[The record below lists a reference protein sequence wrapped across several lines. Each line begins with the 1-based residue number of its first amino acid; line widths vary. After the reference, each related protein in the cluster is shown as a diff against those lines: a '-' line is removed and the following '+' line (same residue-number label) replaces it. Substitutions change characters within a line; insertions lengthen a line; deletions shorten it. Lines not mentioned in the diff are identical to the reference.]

1 MARKLQGNDAKN
13 NELNLTPLID
23 AVFLLLVF
31 FMVTSVFVKATQLKV
46 ELPIAANYDKIDQEK
61 KLNLLIS
68 AEGQLEFNS
77 QLVSM
82 GQLANVLEDE
92 RLRSGSS
99 TLIVTADAQTPH
111 GYVLDAMEMAVMAGV
126 SKIDLETGEDKA
138 ASRPASKEYL
148 TYVLSLENIYRFAN
162 G

>member
-1 MARKLQGNDAKN
+1 MARRLQTSDADNND
-13 NELNLTPLID
+13 LNLTPLID

-31 FMVTSVFVKATQLKV
+31 FMVTSVFIQATQLKI
-46 ELPIAANYDKIDQEK
+46 ELPVAENYDQIDQEK

-82 GQLANVLEDE
+82 GQLATLIENE
-92 RLRSGSS
+92 RLRSGSG
-99 TLIVTADAQTPH
+99 TLIVTADSQTPH
-111 GYVLDAMEMAVMAGV
+111 GFVLDAMEVAIQAGV

-138 ASRPASKEYL
+138 AGAAKRTVTTAE
-148 TYVLSLENIYRFAN
+148 E
-162 G
+162 

>member
-31 FMVTSVFVKATQLKV
+31 FMVTSVFVQATQLKV

-68 AEGQLEFNS
+68 AEGQLEFKS

-82 GQLANVLEDE
+82 GQLASVLEDE

-138 ASRPASKEYL
+138 ASRTATKE
-148 TYVLSLENIYRFAN
+148 
-162 G
+162 

>member
-68 AEGQLEFNS
+68 SEGQLEFNS
-77 QLVSM
+77 QLVSI
-82 GQLANVLEDE
+82 GQLANVLKDE

-138 ASRPASKEYL
+138 ASRAASKE
-148 TYVLSLENIYRFAN
+148 
-162 G
+162 

>member
-46 ELPIAANYDKIDQEK
+46 ELPIASNYDKIDQEK

-138 ASRPASKEYL
+138 ASRAASKE
-148 TYVLSLENIYRFAN
+148 
-162 G
+162 

>member
-68 AEGQLEFNS
+68 AEGQLELNS

-82 GQLANVLEDE
+82 GQVASVLEDE

-138 ASRPASKEYL
+138 ASRAATKE
-148 TYVLSLENIYRFAN
+148 
-162 G
+162 

>member
-31 FMVTSVFVKATQLKV
+31 FMVTSVFVQATQLKV

-82 GQLANVLEDE
+82 GQLATVLEDE

-138 ASRPASKEYL
+138 ASRTATKE
-148 TYVLSLENIYRFAN
+148 
-162 G
+162 

>member
-1 MARKLQGNDAKN
+1 MARRLSSNDAN
-13 NELNLTPLID
+13 NNDLNLTPLID

-31 FMVTSVFVKATQLKV
+31 FMVTSVFVQATQLKV

-77 QLVSM
+77 QLISM
-82 GQLANVLEDE
+82 GQLTAALEDE

-126 SKIDLETGEDKA
+126 SKIDLETGEDKVA
-138 ASRPASKEYL
+138 R
-148 TYVLSLENIYRFAN
+148 
-162 G
+162 

>member
-82 GQLANVLEDE
+82 GQLASVLEDE

-126 SKIDLETGEDKA
+126 SKIDLETGEDKEANRA
-138 ASRPASKEYL
+138 ATKE
-148 TYVLSLENIYRFAN
+148 
-162 G
+162 

>member
-1 MARKLQGNDAKN
+1 MARKLQGNDVKN

-82 GQLANVLEDE
+82 GQLASVLEDE

-138 ASRPASKEYL
+138 ASRAATKE
-148 TYVLSLENIYRFAN
+148 
-162 G
+162 

>member
-31 FMVTSVFVKATQLKV
+31 FMVTSVFVQATQLRV

-82 GQLANVLEDE
+82 GQLASVLEDE

-138 ASRPASKEYL
+138 ASRTATKE
-148 TYVLSLENIYRFAN
+148 
-162 G
+162 

>member
-46 ELPIAANYDKIDQEK
+46 ELPVAANYDKIDQEK

-82 GQLANVLEDE
+82 GQLASVLEDE

-138 ASRPASKEYL
+138 ASRAATKE
-148 TYVLSLENIYRFAN
+148 
-162 G
+162 

>member
-46 ELPIAANYDKIDQEK
+46 ELPVAANYDKIDQEK

-82 GQLANVLEDE
+82 GQLASVLEDE

-138 ASRPASKEYL
+138 ATQADTKE
-148 TYVLSLENIYRFAN
+148 
-162 G
+162 

>member
-1 MARKLQGNDAKN
+1 MARRLQTSDADNND
-13 NELNLTPLID
+13 LNLTPLID

-31 FMVTSVFVKATQLKV
+31 FMVTSVFIQATQLKI
-46 ELPIAANYDKIDQEK
+46 ELPIAENYDQIDQEK

-82 GQLANVLEDE
+82 GQLATLIQNE
-92 RLRSGSS
+92 RLRSGSG
-99 TLIVTADAQTPH
+99 TLIVTADSQTPH
-111 GYVLDAMEMAVMAGV
+111 GFVLDAMEVAIQAGV

-138 ASRPASKEYL
+138 AGAAKRTVTTAE
-148 TYVLSLENIYRFAN
+148 E
-162 G
+162 

>member
-77 QLVSM
+77 QLVSI

-138 ASRPASKEYL
+138 ASRAATKE
-148 TYVLSLENIYRFAN
+148 
-162 G
+162 

>member
-1 MARKLQGNDAKN
+1 MARRLQTNDADN
-13 NELNLTPLID
+13 NDLNLTPLID

-31 FMVTSVFVKATQLKV
+31 FMVTSVFIKATQLKI
-46 ELPIAANYDKIDQEK
+46 ELPVAANYDQIDQEK

-82 GQLANVLEDE
+82 GQLVTLIEDE
-92 RLRSGSS
+92 RLRSGSG

-111 GYVLDAMEMAVMAGV
+111 GFVLDAMEVAVQAGI
-126 SKIDLETGEDKA
+126 STIDLETGEAKA
-138 ASRPASKEYL
+138 VG
-148 TYVLSLENIYRFAN
+148 TAN
-162 G
+162 GAKTTAEE

>member
-46 ELPIAANYDKIDQEK
+46 ELPIAAHYDKIDQEK

-82 GQLANVLEDE
+82 GQLTSVLEDE

-111 GYVLDAMEMAVMAGV
+111 GYVLDAMEMAIMAGV

-138 ASRPASKEYL
+138 SRTAAKE
-148 TYVLSLENIYRFAN
+148 
-162 G
+162 

>member
-1 MARKLQGNDAKN
+1 MARRLSSNDAN
-13 NELNLTPLID
+13 NNDLNLTPLID

-31 FMVTSVFVKATQLKV
+31 FMVTSVFVQATQLKV

-77 QLVSM
+77 QLISM
-82 GQLANVLEDE
+82 GQLTAALENE

-126 SKIDLETGEDKA
+126 SKIDLETGEDKVA
-138 ASRPASKEYL
+138 R
-148 TYVLSLENIYRFAN
+148 
-162 G
+162 

>member
-77 QLVSM
+77 QLVCM

-138 ASRPASKEYL
+138 ASRTASKE
-148 TYVLSLENIYRFAN
+148 
-162 G
+162 

>member
-46 ELPIAANYDKIDQEK
+46 ELPIASNYDKIDQEK

-138 ASRPASKEYL
+138 ANRAASKE
-148 TYVLSLENIYRFAN
+148 
-162 G
+162 